1 MRNTSLI
8 AVVLAAVAGRT
19 DAQTIRVAPPTEVAR
34 EADPRRFAEPHL
46 VVHPANPAHLLAA
59 TWSGLTTTDPD
70 QARRCATFV
79 SVNGGTT

>member
-19 DAQTIRVAPPTEVAR
+19 DAQTTEVAR